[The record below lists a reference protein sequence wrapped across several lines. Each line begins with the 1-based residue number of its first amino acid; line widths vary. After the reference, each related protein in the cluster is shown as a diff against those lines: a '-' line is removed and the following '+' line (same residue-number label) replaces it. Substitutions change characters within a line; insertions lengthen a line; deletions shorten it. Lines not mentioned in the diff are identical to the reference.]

1 MAFSVLKRQATALA
15 CILALTGPALAQ
27 DLFTPRLYVN
37 DRVITEYEI
46 AQRAMFLQVLRAPG
60 NPEDEA
66 LKALIEDRLQRS
78 EAERLGLG
86 LSDQELLQGMEEF
99 ASRANLSAEGL
110 IAELAKVGIAAESFR
125 DFVSAG
131 LLWRKAVRARFAGQV
146 PVSENDIDRALVAE
160 TRPRALRV
168 LVSELVIPA
177 EPGREADALAL
188 AQQLSDTVTSEGGFA
203 SAARQY
209 SAAPTAG
216 NGGRLDWMPLANLP
230 GAIGAAVLALGPG
243 EVSDPV
249 SVPGAVVL
257 FQLRDVALDQ
267 SAEPLAVTVEW
278 ADFLISDDPA
288 EIARIRA
295 NADECNDLYGLARDL
310 PADRLTITKQ
320 PAGDV
325 PGDVG
330 LELAR
335 LDPGEVSL
343 ALARDGF
350 RRLIMLCSRELTR
363 EEPVTRDQVREAVIN
378 QKLEG
383 LAEGYLEELRAA
395 AFIREP

>member
-1 MAFSVLKRQATALA
+1 
-15 CILALTGPALAQ
+15 
-27 DLFTPRLYVN
+27 
-37 DRVITEYEI
+37 
-46 AQRAMFLQVLRAPG
+46 
-60 NPEDEA
+60 
-66 LKALIEDRLQRS
+66 
-78 EAERLGLG
+78 
-86 LSDQELLQGMEEF
+86 
-99 ASRANLSAEGL
+99 
-110 IAELAKVGIAAESFR
+110 
-125 DFVSAG
+125 
-131 LLWRKAVRARFAGQV
+131 
-146 PVSENDIDRALVAE
+146 
-160 TRPRALRV
+160 
-168 LVSELVIPA
+168 
-177 EPGREADALAL
+177 
-188 AQQLSDTVTSEGGFA
+188 
-203 SAARQY
+203 
-209 SAAPTAG
+209 
-216 NGGRLDWMPLANLP
+216 MPLANLP

-288 EIARIRA
+288 EIATIRA

>member
-1 MAFSVLKRQATALA
+1 MA

-27 DLFTPRLYVN
+27 DLFAPRLYVN

-60 NPEDEA
+60 NPEEEA

-86 LSDQELLQGMEEF
+86 LSDQEVLQGMEEF
-99 ASRANLSAEGL
+99 ASRANLSAEAL

-125 DFVSAG
+125 DFVSSG

-146 PVSENDIDRALVAE
+146 AVSENDIDRALVSE

-288 EIARIRA
+288 EIATIRA

-325 PGDVG
+325 PADVG

-395 AFIREP
+395 AYIREP